1 MSDPAPATLQ
11 TISFAA
17 ELIKQSQKTVTLTG
31 AGVSTNSGIP
41 DFRSP
46 GTGLW
51 QRVEPMEVASL
62 SAFRHN
68 PELFYE
74 WFHSLAVMLF
84 SARPNQAHIALA
96 RLQSAGYISEIIT
109 QNIDGLHSKA
119 GAESV
124 LEVHGSLRTLSCTNC
139 YLQLPSAPLLHEY
152 LVHCTVPRCPACGSI
167 MKPDI
172 ILYEEQLP
180 VKTWIMAEEASKH
193 CGLMIVAG
201 TSLEVMPSAKLPL
214 QAVEHGAKL
223 IIINNAP
230 TFMDVRADLVIHADV
245 TEVLPQVTEVVLSNG

>member
-17 ELIKQSQKTVTLTG
+17 ELIKQSHKTVTLTG

-74 WFHSLAVMLF
+74 WFHSLAVMLY

-96 RLQSAGYISEIIT
+96 RLQSAGYLSEIIT

-124 LEVHGSLRTLSCTNC
+124 LEVHGTLRTLSCTNC
-139 YLQLPSAPLLHEY
+139 YLQLPSASLLHEY

-230 TFMDVRADLVIHADV
+230 TFMDVRAELVIHADV
-245 TEVLPQVTEVVLSNG
+245 TEVLPLVTDAVLSNA

>member
-1 MSDPAPATLQ
+1 MSDPVPATVE
-11 TISFAA
+11 TITFAA
-17 ELIKQSQKTVTLTG
+17 ELIKQSHRTVTLTG

-74 WFHSLAVMLF
+74 WFHPLAVMMI

-96 RLQSAGYISEIIT
+96 RLQNDGYISEIIT

-139 YLQLPSAPLLHEY
+139 YLQLPSAELLKEY
-152 LVHCTVPRCPACGSI
+152 LLHCTVPHCPACGSI

-180 VKTWIMAEEASKH
+180 VKTWIKAEEASKH

-214 QAVEHGAKL
+214 QAIEHGSKL

-245 TEVLPQVTEVVLSNG
+245 AEIIPQVMQAVINSE